1 MTTDDFDL
9 AGYLYEKLN
18 DEDIPTLDKLYGEA
32 WFEQLDY
39 CESPI
44 ENILY
49 IFLLLDK
56 PSDMGVLLQQEIRTS
71 TGIRRVD
78 FLIGLLTLRGDFRP
92 MFVVECDGTDFHTKP
107 SQIAQDK
114 RRDREILLEWGLPT
128 VRFTGKEIKD
138 DPETQRIYVHQLFKR
153 GIKGYENKQR

>member
-1 MTTDDFDL
+1 MTNDFDL

-18 DEDIPTLDKLYGEA
+18 DEDIPTLDYEFGDA
-32 WFEQLDY
+32 WFEQLEY

-44 ENILY
+44 EQILLV
-49 IFLLLDK
+49 FLLLSK
-56 PSDMGVLLQQEIRTS
+56 PSDMGVSPQQEIKT
-71 TGIRRVD
+71 TGGIRRVD

-128 VRFTGKEIKD
+128 IRITGKEIKD
-138 DPETQRIYVHQLFKR
+138 DPETQRIYVHQLFK
-153 GIKGYENKQR
+153 KGRWG